1 MAATAITLSS
11 STLYYGTDA
20 EINAKSANIGDVGY
34 ATDTNRE
41 YTNID
46 GGTTWLKTRAESDV
60 GLVKNAATVTG
71 SATTY
76 NSNEILGFIVEDNGG
91 GTLTWSATFKGGGT
105 VTFIPVNC
113 KDYRWHLTSLTTA
126 ADAGC
131 KVNVFI

>member
-1 MAATAITLSS
+1 MAAAAITLAN

-20 EINAKSANIGDVGY
+20 EINALSANEGDVGF

-46 GGTTWLKTRAESDV
+46 GSTTWLKTRAESDV
-60 GLVKNAATVTG
+60 GLSKNAATVTG

-76 NSNEILGFIVEDNGG
+76 NSNEIQGFLVEDNGG

-105 VTFIPVNC
+105 ITFVPIIG

-126 ADAGC
+126 ADASC
-131 KVNVFI
+131 SVHVFI